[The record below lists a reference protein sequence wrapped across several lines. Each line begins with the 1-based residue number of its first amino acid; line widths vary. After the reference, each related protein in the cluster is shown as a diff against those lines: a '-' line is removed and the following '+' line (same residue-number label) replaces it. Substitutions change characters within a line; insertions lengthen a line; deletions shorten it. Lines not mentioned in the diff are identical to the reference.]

1 MSLLG
6 TLRYKLTEFYYERK
20 FGIKTSGLIMPDDFG
35 ANGEGCHAYLPLSYL
50 ALKSVFN
57 TFSVKPNTDVFIDYG
72 SGMGRVPLFAANYP
86 FKKVIGVELSDKLNQ
101 VAIQNLKLVQ
111 DKLVCKNVEIYEGD
125 ARVYPV
131 PNDATIIYFFMP
143 FGVDILSE
151 VLNKIH
157 DSVIHSPR
165 KVTILYVY
173 PTGGGVTLHHV
184 APKLS
189 WLKIIEERA
198 LSSSLNLMIATL

>member
-20 FGIKTSGLIMPDDFG
+20 FGIKTSGLLMPDDFG

-57 TFSVKPNTDVFIDYG
+57 TFSVKPNSDVFIDYG
-72 SGMGRVPLFAANYP
+72 SGMGRVPLYAATYP

-101 VAIQNLKLVQ
+101 VARQNLKQIQ
-111 DKLVCKNVEIYEGD
+111 DRLVCKNVEIYEGD
-125 ARVYPV
+125 ARAYPV
-131 PNDATIIYFFMP
+131 PDDATIIYFFMP
-143 FGVDILSE
+143 FGADILSE

-165 KVTILYVY
+165 KLTILYVY
-173 PTGGGVTLHHV
+173 PTGGVTLHHV
-184 APKLS
+184 APKLA
-189 WLKIIEERA
+189 WLKITEERA
-198 LSSSLNLMIATL
+198 LSSSLNLMTATL

>member
-20 FGIKTSGLIMPDDFG
+20 FGIKTSGLITPDDFG
-35 ANGEGCHAYLPLSYL
+35 ANEEGCHAYLPLSYL

-57 TFSVKPNTDVFIDYG
+57 TFSVKPNSDVFIDYG

-111 DKLVCKNVEIYEGD
+111 DRLVCKNVEIYEGD
-125 ARVYPV
+125 AREYPV

-143 FGVDILSE
+143 FGADILSE

-157 DSVIHSPR
+157 QSVINSPR
-165 KVTILYVY
+165 KLTILYVY
-173 PTGGGVTLHHV
+173 PTGGVTLHHV
-184 APKLS
+184 APKLP
-189 WLKIIEERA
+189 WLKIVEEKA
-198 LSSSLNLMIATL
+198 LSSSLNLITANI